1 VQPARR
7 RDVAAER
14 RGGRQDAKDE
24 LRLGP
29 RLCLAAYRV
38 PGWQVLEHRAV
49 EIAKNESNP
58 DANGTLQHLLGKRS
72 WKWKW
77 KRSGGLFNSGWDCD
91 FDCRCFAMRYLFQT
105 GNPCSSAVCSIYLF
119 YLFSLRSTKNDS
131 RSTLKHLGG
140 ILIFLLIFVCNKPE
154 TRNQL
159 VNSYPKRTTS
169 C

>member
-1 VQPARR
+1 MQPARR

-91 FDCRCFAMRYLFQT
+91 FD
-105 GNPCSSAVCSIYLF
+105 
-119 YLFSLRSTKNDS
+119 S
-131 RSTLKHLGG
+131 RSRRVARTRWEYYADYHAKHEDGYHIVACGHGIDERMNAAVQAESILLQLQHHGDDHIRWNGG
-140 ILIFLLIFVCNKPE
+140 DDKAV
-154 TRNQL
+154 R
-159 VNSYPKRTTS
+159 
-169 C
+169 